1 MLITCNEDQFLSVFK
16 FGLICFLAESI
27 LFRADISRLHLCINS
42 CWKEENF
49 FFQARTGARK
59 TRFCVWFCTSG
70 SGSVKGEDWTRMIG
84 LQTVLHKSQI
94 FCRNFWGSS
103 KEHGSLVSTSPLIS
117 SGTEASLPTALH
129 ISDSFFLLSCSFA
142 FCSLVCASIHSFLL
156 KKLWG
161 FFFFFFFWLYPQHT
175 KVPGP
180 GIRPMP
186 QQWQCQ
192 ILNPLSHQGTQKD
205 DDFYS

>member
-59 TRFCVWFCTSG
+59 SRFCVWFCTSG

-161 FFFFFFFWLYPQHT
+161 FFFFGCTHSIQTF
-175 KVPGP
+175 
-180 GIRPMP
+180 
-186 QQWQCQ
+186 
-192 ILNPLSHQGTQKD
+192 QGQGSDPCHSSDNARSLTHWATRELKKMMT
-205 DDFYS
+205 FIAK